1 MATRTISL
9 CLAFGTAC
17 GIGGTPDPRE
27 LEGAIGY
34 LAVALER
41 DDPAMLFRAV
51 DARARHAMISI
62 VADRARAAELIA
74 SDYPE
79 DARDAALA
87 ELGDAATVSEASDLF
102 ALRCASACRSELS
115 ASLGAPT
122 EQRREGDELVV
133 TTARGGTLRFHKPDG
148 ADAWFG
154 WVWETEALD
163 AERDRANRD
172 LRQIE
177 ENAATYRRRR
187 ELDQR

>member
-1 MATRTISL
+1 MRTHRI
-9 CLAFGTAC
+9 CLALALCAGC

-41 DDPAMLFRAV
+41 DDSAMLFRAV

-62 VADRARAAELIA
+62 VADRQRAAEVIRA
-74 SDYPE
+74 DYPDE
-79 DARDAALA
+79 EQERALTG
-87 ELGDAATVSEASDLF
+87 LGDAATVQDAPALF
-102 ALRCASACRSELS
+102 ALRCGATCRQELGQL
-115 ASLGAPT
+115 LGAPS
-122 EQRREGDELVV
+122 EQRQDGAELVV
-133 TTARGGTLRFHKPDG
+133 TTSRGGTLRFHKPDG
-148 ADAWFG
+148 ADAWYG

-177 ENAATYRRRR
+177 ENAETYRRRR
-187 ELDQR
+187 ELER